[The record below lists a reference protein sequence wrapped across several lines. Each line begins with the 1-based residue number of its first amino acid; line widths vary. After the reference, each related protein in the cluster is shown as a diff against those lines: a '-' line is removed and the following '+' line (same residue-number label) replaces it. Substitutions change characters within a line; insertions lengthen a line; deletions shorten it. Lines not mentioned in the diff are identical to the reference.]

1 MEQSKM
7 NALMDMNQPNLP
19 DKWDDKT
26 PFTKGIALVKRLGGQ
41 SNYVLVEK
49 KFDKILVIRDYDGG
63 QIMKILE
70 IYPCEKREV
79 TEFEKKEIIK
89 KEDIKN
95 AADAKLFLRGVGYD
109 GVMPKKYENLLEL
122 INKNY

>member
-1 MEQSKM
+1 MEQSKI
-7 NALMDMNQPNLP
+7 NALMDMNQTNLP
-19 DKWDDKT
+19 DKWDDTT

-49 KFDKILVIRDYDGG
+49 KFDKILVIKDYDGG
-63 QIMKILE
+63 QILKILE
-70 IYPCEKREV
+70 IYPCEKREI

-109 GVMPKKYENLLEL
+109 GNYKQKYEDLLDI